1 MVGRILAGAMADMPI
16 INHPRL
22 RYQWQPHKISI
33 RRWINPYRN
42 VTVDWIRLL
51 YDDNGKLDWIR
62 TFKTSTPI
70 DFEAEDWNRYRVKFD
85 NQKYVVSKIINWI
98 EWFDWQEAMV
108 GEDLNSRIDETKWWI
123 EQAREES
130 QEEGYDGKIF
140 INVDNRAYRIVEPNS
155 DSIATMEIS
164 ISGCKY
170 SFIAYIETDPESWDS
185 AVVIDFLD

>member
-1 MVGRILAGAMADMPI
+1 MAGRILAGAMADMPI
-16 INHPRL
+16 INRPRL

-108 GEDLNSRIDETKWWI
+108 GEFDGNENNDARFIKILKQKYIDK
-123 EQAREES
+123 QPLSKES
-130 QEEGYDGKIF
+130 VTDHYIF
-140 INVDNRAYRIVEPNS
+140 
-155 DSIATMEIS
+155 
-164 ISGCKY
+164 
-170 SFIAYIETDPESWDS
+170 TDK
-185 AVVIDFLD
+185 